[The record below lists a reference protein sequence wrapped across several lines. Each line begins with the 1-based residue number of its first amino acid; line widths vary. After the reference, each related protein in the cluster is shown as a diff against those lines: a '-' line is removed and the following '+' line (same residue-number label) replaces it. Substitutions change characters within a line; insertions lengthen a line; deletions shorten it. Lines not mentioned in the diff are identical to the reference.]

1 VRESRGCAPTA
12 IIIRIREKAATKR
25 RCFAG
30 LSNDF
35 RPSTDDTKVTCAIAR
50 REKLDPLRR
59 EMPWVCANRRRTA
72 LLVDLGAYPAM
83 IGSGSNSPRNTP
95 AASG

>member
-1 VRESRGCAPTA
+1 MCARRYNHSHSRKGGNK
-12 IIIRIREKAATKR
+12 KALL
-25 RCFAG
+25 CG

-59 EMPWVCANRRRTA
+59 EMPWACATRLRTA